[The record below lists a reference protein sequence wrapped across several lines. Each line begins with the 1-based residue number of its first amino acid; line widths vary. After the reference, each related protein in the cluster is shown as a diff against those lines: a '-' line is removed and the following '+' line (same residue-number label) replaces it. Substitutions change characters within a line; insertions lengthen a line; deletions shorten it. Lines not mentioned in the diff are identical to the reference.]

1 MHIKLYLSLLA
12 AAGLAGP
19 ASAQEFKPFPRANI
33 SATQWSAYFDEVR
46 TKHGS
51 NVQDIDD
58 QKLVVYTDPATTTL
72 YAFTK
77 PGHPAHPAWIT
88 RKPEQRNDSTF
99 IAQIGYFAGEEP
111 PFAQLFRAYLA
122 LNEKMKEDIK
132 RKQLESIKGRAA
144 SEPTR

>member
-1 MHIKLYLSLLA
+1 MHIKLYLSILA
-12 AAGLAGP
+12 VAALAGP
-19 ASAQEFKPFPRANI
+19 VSAQEFKPFPRANI
-33 SATQWSAYFDEVR
+33 SAAQWTAYFDEVR

-58 QKLVVYTDPATTTL
+58 QKLLIYTDAATTTL

-88 RKPEQRNDSTF
+88 RKPEQRNDNIF

-111 PFAQLFRAYLA
+111 PFAQLFRSYLA

-132 RKQLESIKGRAA
+132 RKQPESTKGQAA
-144 SEPTR
+144 SEPTS